1 MKDITLSLLL
11 AAIAVL
17 SPIYTAMTT
26 CGVLIF
32 FDLIL
37 GLIAAKRQGIKIESR
52 KLKFT
57 VVKMLV
63 YQLVII
69 SAFLAEKYMIDFIP
83 LNKITMAFIAIVEF
97 KSIAENF
104 EKITGLPFFK
114 FVKGWLN
121 EKLNKIKE

>member
-83 LNKITMAFIAIVEF
+83 LNKITDDIFYDYSEYEYIDDTVNNDEQFTDISDDDGMQ
-97 KSIAENF
+97 
-104 EKITGLPFFK
+104 LD
-114 FVKGWLN
+114 
-121 EKLNKIKE
+121 